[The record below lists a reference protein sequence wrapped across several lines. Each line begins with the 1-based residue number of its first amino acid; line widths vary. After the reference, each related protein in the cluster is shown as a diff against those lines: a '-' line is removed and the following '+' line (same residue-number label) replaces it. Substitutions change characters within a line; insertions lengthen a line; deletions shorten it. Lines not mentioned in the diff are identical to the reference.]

1 MNEDWNAL
9 NNTEVD
15 EMLGNECYTLNCSC
29 INQSMI
35 GALAPQY
42 VESAKTRI
50 RRTRAPLRSE
60 NEPNELGF
68 NPAKRGCLIF
78 ADGLYS
84 GESHY
89 AGF

>member
-1 MNEDWNAL
+1 MLHLKLFLHKSVHDWRTRA
-9 NNTEVD
+9 
-15 EMLGNECYTLNCSC
+15 S
-29 INQSMI
+29 SK
-35 GALAPQY
+35 Y

-50 RRTRAPLRSE
+50 RRTRAPLRSG